1 MALAYE
7 EEKMQLGNDQKAYIQ
22 EGSSVAAETEVERF
36 KREREERIKGNALAQ
51 SIKMEEEARRA
62 EDLARAKQREKAEAK
77 ARLENEL
84 KAGQQEA
91 ARLQAKQE
99 DRERIEAEREQAA
112 KLQAEANERRLVE
125 ANQQEAARLEAAI
138 VSNESATQPTALNTE
153 FATSSE
159 GQEASLFV
167 TSGLNTENDLNTKA
181 EEIKLQLVEAEQQEA
196 IRMQNEENDR
206 LLIEA
211 EQQEAARFQAEQEGR
226 EQIEQAARLQ
236 AEDEEIK
243 RRLVEAEQQEA
254 IRKQNEENDRLLI
267 EAEQQEAARLQ
278 AEQEGRERI
287 GAEREEEARLQVED
301 NERRLVEA
309 EQQEAIRKQNEEND
323 QLLIEAEQQEAA
335 RLQAEQEGRE
345 RIEAE
350 REEAARLQVEDN
362 ERRLVEAN
370 QKEAARLEAAVLLR
384 QRIITENSMAL
395 KQGEI
400 NNAHLQSTAIDENS
414 INEFR
419 GDAVRPGSATLR
431 NRRRHI
437 EEKEGQ
443 LRGLMRGASSSAD
456 DESVSSTSTYQT
468 METSLVSHS
477 KNLSSG
483 KNLQWEDT
491 SLFICFGLLTTIE
504 ECPKEGT
511 YGPDSHLVNKHI
523 LRSIMKKVKKLSKT
537 VIEERS
543 GNVLMKCHQP
553 FITSVKRKEFLNEHK
568 RPGVVR
574 SFVCATIP
582 LKITDIHEELNNTS
596 KIVAKVMIRQA
607 LIEVAHRYNSR
618 TGL

>member
-1 MALAYE
+1 
-7 EEKMQLGNDQKAYIQ
+7 MQLGNDQKAYIQ

-125 ANQQEAARLEAAI
+125 ANQPEAARLEAAI
-138 VSNESATQPTALNTE
+138 VSNESATQPNALNTE

-167 TSGLNTENDLNTKA
+167 TSGLNTENDLNTKT

-226 EQIEQAARLQ
+226 ERIEQAARLQ

-243 RRLVEAEQQEA
+243 
-254 IRKQNEENDRLLI
+254 
-267 EAEQQEAARLQ
+267 
-278 AEQEGRERI
+278 
-287 GAEREEEARLQVED
+287 
-301 NERRLVEA
+301 RRLVEA

-370 QKEAARLEAAVLLR
+370 QKEAARLEAAVHLR

-400 NNAHLQSTAIDENS
+400 NNAHLQSTAIDENA

-553 FITSVKRKEFLNEHK
+553 FVTSVKRKGEFKYYRFIKL
-568 RPGVVR
+568 
-574 SFVCATIP
+574 S
-582 LKITDIHEELNNTS
+582 
-596 KIVAKVMIRQA
+596 
-607 LIEVAHRYNSR
+607 LIEIMR
-618 TGL
+618 

>member
-138 VSNESATQPTALNTE
+138 VVNESATQPTALNTD

-167 TSGLNTENDLNTKA
+167 TSGLNTENNLNTEA

-196 IRMQNEENDR
+196 IRKQNEENDR

-211 EQQEAARFQAEQEGR
+211 EQQEAARLQAEQEGR
-226 EQIEQAARLQ
+226 ERIEQAARLQ

-287 GAEREEEARLQVED
+287 EAEREEAARLQVED

-370 QKEAARLEAAVLLR
+370 QKEAARLEAAVHLR

-400 NNAHLQSTAIDENS
+400 NNAHLQSTAIDENA

-553 FITSVKRKEFLNEHK
+553 FVTSVKRKGEFKYYRFIKL
-568 RPGVVR
+568 
-574 SFVCATIP
+574 S
-582 LKITDIHEELNNTS
+582 
-596 KIVAKVMIRQA
+596 
-607 LIEVAHRYNSR
+607 LIEIMC
-618 TGL
+618 

>member
-1 MALAYE
+1 
-7 EEKMQLGNDQKAYIQ
+7 MQLGNDQKAYIQ

-112 KLQAEANERRLVE
+112 RLQAEANEHRLVE

-138 VSNESATQPTALNTE
+138 VSNESATQPNALNTE

-167 TSGLNTENDLNTKA
+167 TSGLNTENNLNTKA

-206 LLIEA
+206 
-211 EQQEAARFQAEQEGR
+211 
-226 EQIEQAARLQ
+226 
-236 AEDEEIK
+236 
-243 RRLVEAEQQEA
+243 
-254 IRKQNEENDRLLI
+254 
-267 EAEQQEAARLQ
+267 
-278 AEQEGRERI
+278 
-287 GAEREEEARLQVED
+287 
-301 NERRLVEA
+301 
-309 EQQEAIRKQNEEND
+309 
-323 QLLIEAEQQEAA
+323 LLIEAEQQEAA

-370 QKEAARLEAAVLLR
+370 QKEAARLEAAVHLR

-400 NNAHLQSTAIDENS
+400 NNAHLQSTAIDENT

-553 FITSVKRKEFLNEHK
+553 FVTSVKRKGEFKYYRFIKL
-568 RPGVVR
+568 
-574 SFVCATIP
+574 S
-582 LKITDIHEELNNTS
+582 
-596 KIVAKVMIRQA
+596 
-607 LIEVAHRYNSR
+607 LIEIMR
-618 TGL
+618 

>member
-1 MALAYE
+1 
-7 EEKMQLGNDQKAYIQ
+7 MQLGNDQKAYIQ

-138 VSNESATQPTALNTE
+138 VVNESATQPTALNTD

-167 TSGLNTENDLNTKA
+167 TSGLNTENNLNTEA
-181 EEIKLQLVEAEQQEA
+181 EEIKLQ
-196 IRMQNEENDR
+196 
-206 LLIEA
+206 
-211 EQQEAARFQAEQEGR
+211 
-226 EQIEQAARLQ
+226 
-236 AEDEEIK
+236 
-243 RRLVEAEQQEA
+243 LVEAEQQEA
-254 IRKQNEENDRLLI
+254 IRKQNEENDR
-267 EAEQQEAARLQ
+267 
-278 AEQEGRERI
+278 
-287 GAEREEEARLQVED
+287 
-301 NERRLVEA
+301 
-309 EQQEAIRKQNEEND
+309 
-323 QLLIEAEQQEAA
+323 LLIEAEQQEAA

-370 QKEAARLEAAVLLR
+370 QKEAARLEAAVHLR

-400 NNAHLQSTAIDENS
+400 NNAHLQSTAIDENA

-553 FITSVKRKEFLNEHK
+553 FVTSVKRKGEFKYYRFIKL
-568 RPGVVR
+568 
-574 SFVCATIP
+574 S
-582 LKITDIHEELNNTS
+582 
-596 KIVAKVMIRQA
+596 
-607 LIEVAHRYNSR
+607 LIEIMC
-618 TGL
+618 

>member
-1 MALAYE
+1 
-7 EEKMQLGNDQKAYIQ
+7 
-22 EGSSVAAETEVERF
+22 V
-36 KREREERIKGNALAQ
+36 
-51 SIKMEEEARRA
+51 
-62 EDLARAKQREKAEAK
+62 
-77 ARLENEL
+77 
-84 KAGQQEA
+84 
-91 ARLQAKQE
+91 
-99 DRERIEAEREQAA
+99 
-112 KLQAEANERRLVE
+112 
-125 ANQQEAARLEAAI
+125 
-138 VSNESATQPTALNTE
+138 
-153 FATSSE
+153 
-159 GQEASLFV
+159 
-167 TSGLNTENDLNTKA
+167 
-181 EEIKLQLVEAEQQEA
+181 
-196 IRMQNEENDR
+196 
-206 LLIEA
+206 
-211 EQQEAARFQAEQEGR
+211 
-226 EQIEQAARLQ
+226 
-236 AEDEEIK
+236 
-243 RRLVEAEQQEA
+243 
-254 IRKQNEENDRLLI
+254 
-267 EAEQQEAARLQ
+267 
-278 AEQEGRERI
+278 
-287 GAEREEEARLQVED
+287 
-301 NERRLVEA
+301 
-309 EQQEAIRKQNEEND
+309 
-323 QLLIEAEQQEAA
+323 
-335 RLQAEQEGRE
+335 
-345 RIEAE
+345 
-350 REEAARLQVEDN
+350 DN

-370 QKEAARLEAAVLLR
+370 QKEAARLEAAVHLR

-400 NNAHLQSTAIDENS
+400 NNAHLQSTAIDENA

-553 FITSVKRKEFLNEHK
+553 FVTSVKRKGEFKYYRFIKL
-568 RPGVVR
+568 
-574 SFVCATIP
+574 S
-582 LKITDIHEELNNTS
+582 
-596 KIVAKVMIRQA
+596 
-607 LIEVAHRYNSR
+607 LIEIMC
-618 TGL
+618 